1 MPGVLDCQPGL
12 ILVLLKTD
20 LMARRRMQPRDTGES
35 EITLWIW
42 KLRAIHGR

>member
-1 MPGVLDCQPGL
+1 MPFSYFLAKVDSAFEDGSEGEGGL
-12 ILVLLKTD
+12 K
-20 LMARRRMQPRDTGES
+20 PRDTGES